1 MDVLDWIS
9 FGKVSAER
17 DENLD
22 DYFFDNGT
30 LRSLVDNRHEF
41 LVLGR
46 KGAGKTAVFRH
57 FAARHAHYCQPG
69 SSFVGLSLEDYNWNI
84 HKLLA
89 NKSAAESLAYK
100 QSWKFVILVEA
111 IKAACSYFEV
121 QKKPLPPSL
130 KKSQDLLHRLFE
142 NPLPTLGEI
151 VSRKLLRLSKLKFP
165 KAGLGLDEGAF
176 DGIEFG
182 GGEVSFEDV
191 QGDPSLQEIIS
202 NNLSHI
208 ISHLEVAAR
217 AIPSDCCVFVCF
229 DRVDEAW
236 DDISFES
243 SRRVI
248 AGLVSA
254 ADSISSDFKDRI
266 RPIVFLRE
274 DIFEVL
280 SLNDAN
286 KLREDCGE
294 LLSWDRDSLWKL
306 ILVRVNFFGKAHGI
320 PSVTD
325 VAELFDRAEMRQRAK
340 PSNYILRRSMMRP
353 RDLVAFLNR
362 VVSTMKEQRD
372 DPFQEEVLHFETL
385 SVDSL
390 YAAESGYSE
399 WLLNELI
406 DEWGTQRPEVKRLLS
421 GIQATGTTSFSHDVL
436 AQKLNLDADSS
447 EYLDQLKLLYN
458 MSAIGFPRA
467 RGPAID
473 YIFRCF
479 LPSQGFVRSDEYKVH
494 DGLVRALNL
503 VETRERETK

>member
-1 MDVLDWIS
+1 M
-9 FGKVSAER
+9 
-17 DENLD
+17 
-22 DYFFDNGT
+22 
-30 LRSLVDNRHEF
+30 
-41 LVLGR
+41 
-46 KGAGKTAVFRH
+46 
-57 FAARHAHYCQPG
+57 
-69 SSFVGLSLEDYNWNI
+69 
-84 HKLLA
+84 
-89 NKSAAESLAYK
+89 
-100 QSWKFVILVEA
+100 
-111 IKAACSYFEV
+111 
-121 QKKPLPPSL
+121 
-130 KKSQDLLHRLFE
+130 
-142 NPLPTLGEI
+142 
-151 VSRKLLRLSKLKFP
+151 
-165 KAGLGLDEGAF
+165 
-176 DGIEFG
+176 
-182 GGEVSFEDV
+182 
-191 QGDPSLQEIIS
+191 
-202 NNLSHI
+202 
-208 ISHLEVAAR
+208 
-217 AIPSDCCVFVCF
+217 
-229 DRVDEAW
+229 
-236 DDISFES
+236 
-243 SRRVI
+243 
-248 AGLVSA
+248 
-254 ADSISSDFKDRI
+254 
-266 RPIVFLRE
+266 
-274 DIFEVL
+274 